1 MEVKLTVNEFY
12 IQSVI
17 DDRKKEVSK
26 IVEDNQIYSHLR
38 GSAANQRESDE
49 KGKNVLS
56 LWLLTIAK
64 RLKGVFAANNKGSV
78 KV

>member
-1 MEVKLTVNEFY
+1 MNEHY

-38 GSAANQRESDE
+38 DSATNQRESDE

-56 LWLLTIAK
+56 LWLLRVAK
-64 RLKGVFAANNKGSV
+64 RLKGVFTINNKGSV

>member
-1 MEVKLTVNEFY
+1 MNEHY

-17 DDRKKEVSK
+17 DDRKKEVYK

-38 GSAANQRESDE
+38 GSDTSQREFTQQGE
-49 KGKNVLS
+49 GKLRFWMMRVG
-56 LWLLTIAK
+56 K
-64 RLKGVFAANNKGSV
+64 RLKGVFTINNKGGV

>member
-1 MEVKLTVNEFY
+1 MNEFY

-17 DDRKKEVSK
+17 EDRKKEVSK
-26 IVEDNQIYSHLR
+26 IVVDNQIYSHLR

-49 KGKNVLS
+49 KGKNVLN
-56 LWLLTIAK
+56 LWLLTVAK
-64 RLKGVFAANNKGSV
+64 RLKGVFATNNKGSV

>member
-1 MEVKLTVNEFY
+1 MNEHY

-17 DDRKKEVSK
+17 DDRKKEVYK

-38 GSAANQRESDE
+38 DSKTNQSESAEQGQN
-49 KGKNVLS
+49 GLS
-56 LWLLTIAK
+56 LWLLRVAK
-64 RLKGVFAANNKGSV
+64 RLKGVFTINNKGSV